1 MNAPVVDCLLQPVQ
15 GSFLSFIK
23 ENKTLAKEKAPSKI
37 AGQIIAGA
45 RTPEIIACVC
55 AEAIIGDF
63 YTCGR
68 CCGRSSI
75 GYRTALTGTSS
86 TSGRS
91 TRRPTRTS
99 TTRRNTLAW

>member
-15 GSFLSFIK
+15 GSFLSFIE
-23 ENKTLAKEKAPSKI
+23 ENKTLAKGKAPSKI

-63 YTCGR
+63 YIHVADAAGDQASATGR
-68 CCGRSSI
+68 
-75 GYRTALTGTSS
+75 L
-86 TSGRS
+86 
-91 TRRPTRTS
+91 
-99 TTRRNTLAW
+99 